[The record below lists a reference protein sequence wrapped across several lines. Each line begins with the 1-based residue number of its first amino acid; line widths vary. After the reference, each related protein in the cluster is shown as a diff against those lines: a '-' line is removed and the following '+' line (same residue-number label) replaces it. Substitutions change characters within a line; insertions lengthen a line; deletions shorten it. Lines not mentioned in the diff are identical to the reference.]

1 MGSMTT
7 TVQVATAYGESYSV
21 TGTVTW
27 GNDLVVYV
35 NTSCSNS
42 SYTYGWRIRG
52 VASQGDNSVY
62 LLHTQ
67 GNSFTAQEGKS
78 YIFQAVG
85 GDGQYRNDG
94 ANSKFTVT
102 KEVHTHS
109 YSYSSTVAPTCTE
122 QGYDIYYCSCG
133 ASNYQNYTSALGHSQ
148 VDTVVSP
155 TCTEQGYTTHTCSR
169 CGTDLGTD
177 NYTNALGH
185 SQVNTVISPTCTEQ
199 GYTTH
204 TCSRC
209 GTTLSANDTFTN
221 ALGHAWNSGEVIE
234 EPTYTEEGTMKYTC
248 TRCSVTRTEAIAKK
262 VGSVRIYNGS
272 TFDIYKIYVRGQD
285 NSWGLYVPYIYNGSS
300 WDLYS

>member
-94 ANSKFTVT
+94 ANSIFTVT

-109 YSYSSTVAPTCTE
+109 YSYSRTVAPTCTE

-148 VDTVVSP
+148 VDTVV
-155 TCTEQGYTTHTCSR
+155 
-169 CGTDLGTD
+169 
-177 NYTNALGH
+177 
-185 SQVNTVISPTCTEQ
+185 SPTCTEQ